1 MAGWCARSSTP
12 DFSKLSDNNPF
23 NPFKSFK
30 SLKPPPSF
38 DVTQDRLSSPASR
51 GRTKE
56 GD

>member
-38 DVTQDRLSSPASR
+38 DVTQDRLSSPALR